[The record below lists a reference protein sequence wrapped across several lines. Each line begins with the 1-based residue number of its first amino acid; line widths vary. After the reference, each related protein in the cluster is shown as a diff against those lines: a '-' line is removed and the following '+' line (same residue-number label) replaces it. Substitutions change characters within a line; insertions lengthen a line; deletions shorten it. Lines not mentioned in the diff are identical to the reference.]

1 MVSPNNS
8 PVKRRKLTP
17 KQAKFVKGV
26 NEGKTKVAAA
36 MEAYPG
42 QSYNVAR
49 VTAAENLNKPSIASA
64 LEAAYERQGITI
76 DALVQPIADGLQA
89 EKTVII
95 GSGDDAFADQIPDH
109 SIRIAA
115 AKLGGQWLGMGKE
128 VAVSGGVHFH
138 QHTAEKK
145 AQYDD

>member
-1 MVSPNNS
+1 MVSPSSNS
-8 PVKRRKLTP
+8 LRKPKLTP
-17 KQAKFVKGV
+17 KQAKFVKAKIA
-26 NEGKTKVAAA
+26 GKSGVAAA
-36 MEAYPG
+36 QEAYPG
-42 QSYNVAR
+42 VDYSVAN
-49 VTAAENLNKPSIASA
+49 AIAHENLNKPSIAAA
-64 LEAAYERQGITI
+64 LEAAYARQGITV
-76 DALVQPIADGLQA
+76 DALVKPIADGLQA
-89 EKTVII
+89 EKTIII

-145 AQYDD
+145 AEYDD